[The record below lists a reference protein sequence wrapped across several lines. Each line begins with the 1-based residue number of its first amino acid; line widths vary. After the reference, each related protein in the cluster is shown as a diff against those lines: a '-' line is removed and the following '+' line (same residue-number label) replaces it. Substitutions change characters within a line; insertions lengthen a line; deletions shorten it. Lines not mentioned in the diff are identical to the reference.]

1 MSTASDEYND
11 KLSMARAGAVHD
23 EFLKA
28 GIPTNKMNKIG
39 YGEQRPID
47 TNETEEGKARNR
59 RVEIFVDL
67 YRG

>member
-1 MSTASDEYND
+1 
-11 KLSMARAGAVHD
+11 MARAGAVHD